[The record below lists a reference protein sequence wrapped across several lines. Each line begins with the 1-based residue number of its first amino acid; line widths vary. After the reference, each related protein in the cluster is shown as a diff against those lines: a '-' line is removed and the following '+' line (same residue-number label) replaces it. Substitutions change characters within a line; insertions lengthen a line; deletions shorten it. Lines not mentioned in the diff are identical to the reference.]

1 MRSALVLAGGYS
13 SRFGEQEKAI
23 AELDGESLVRRVTGR
38 VADAVDE
45 VIVNCRREQHG
56 AIETALSGL
65 EYRVA
70 LDPVP
75 GRGPVAGVRTGCR
88 ISRGSWTFV
97 TACDMPFLQ
106 REVVDRLFE
115 AAEADGAI
123 PRVDGRRQPLAGVYR
138 TDRAVYVAD
147 ITLRTGSRSMRDFV
161 DRLSVRTVT
170 DSVPSRVVSDID
182 TRAELEAVRSD

>member
-1 MRSALVLAGGYS
+1 MRSAVVLAGGYS
-13 SRFGEQEKAI
+13 DRFGDGEKAT

-38 VADAVDE
+38 VGEAVDE
-45 VIVNCRREQHG
+45 VVVNCRRDQRG

-70 LDPVP
+70 VDPVP

-88 ISRGSWTFV
+88 VARGSWTFV
-97 TACDMPFLQ
+97 TACDMPFL
-106 REVVDRLFE
+106 RPEVVDRLFDG
-115 AAEADGAI
+115 ADADGAV
-123 PRVDGRRQPLAGVYR
+123 PLVDGHRQPLAGVYR
-138 TDRAVYVAD
+138 TDRAVDAAD
-147 ITLRTGSRSMRDFV
+147 TTLRTGARSMRDFL

-170 DSVPSRVVSDID
+170 DSVPTRVVRDVD